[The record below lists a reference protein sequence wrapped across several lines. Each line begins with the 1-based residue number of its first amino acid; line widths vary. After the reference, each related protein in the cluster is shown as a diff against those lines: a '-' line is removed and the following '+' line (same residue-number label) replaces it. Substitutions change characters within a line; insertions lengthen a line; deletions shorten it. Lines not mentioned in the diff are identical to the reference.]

1 MNRHLPVKQDRLYVE
16 SVRRK
21 KSFLV
26 TREHATRQHLLHSYI
41 RDTGCICKLI
51 DYLDINKINPF
62 IFVLFNILIGSVYTV
77 IPSYFNQNIKNRL
90 QSYLSPFASSTWVGR
105 STTPKEELG
114 KVPMAPAADIEDEIR
129 NEKNPPPLDEDDI
142 ALLKTY
148 VRL

>member
-1 MNRHLPVKQDRLYVE
+1 M
-16 SVRRK
+16 
-21 KSFLV
+21 
-26 TREHATRQHLLHSYI
+26 
-41 RDTGCICKLI
+41 
-51 DYLDINKINPF
+51 DINKINPF